1 MEAVALWRRGAA
13 RPLEAGVDG
22 GGGDTD
28 GVVALGYTWAGPA
41 VWGNELVRTIC
52 TRELA
57 NPALLLALCSLT
69 GQSLRC

>member
-1 MEAVALWRRGAA
+1 MALWRRGAA
-13 RPLEAGVDG
+13 RPLEAGSDG

-41 VWGNELVRTIC
+41 VWGNELVRATR

-57 NPALLLALCSLT
+57 GLALLLALCPLIGWSLW
-69 GQSLRC
+69 R